1 MPTMKMPNT
10 PRRRFVLGLLVALMV
25 MPVWA
30 EPDDRHWDVDDKH
43 DHERA
48 RHALRRGE
56 VRPIAEILA
65 SVATQVP
72 GDVVEVEF
80 ERKRKRGHGPP
91 RWLYELKIIATD
103 GRLLEVEVDAASGR
117 ILKVEED

>member
-1 MPTMKMPNT
+1 MKTPNT
-10 PRRRFVLGLLVALMV
+10 FRRRFVLGLLVVLTV
-25 MPVWA
+25 MPVQA
-30 EPDDRHWDVDDKH
+30 DRHWDEDEKH

-72 GDVVEVEF
+72 GEVVEVEF
-80 ERKRKRGHGPP
+80 EHERKRDHGPQ
-91 RWLYELKIIATD
+91 RWRYELKIIATD
-103 GRLLEVEVDAASGR
+103 GRLLEVEVDAATGR